1 MRNKLMIL
9 SVVALLLPVMPALA
23 CFPDAEEEKVLFQT
37 EHRGRTSTTISTENC
52 QANGLNPGS
61 YFDDKGRIVGSPCD
75 PVEYCSDR
83 SSTDIAVIDYC
94 SDSWNEQ
101 QQKQQQKQPRDPTDI
116 DICKETPTF
125 PTCYEDA
132 FAPTPEPLPA
142 EDCSHEGLG
151 LDVCRPIEED
161 NHEDEEPEGSEDE
174 PTIEDEDKEEET
186 SE

>member
-1 MRNKLMIL
+1 MRNKLLIL
-9 SVVALLLPVMPALA
+9 SAMALLLPVMPALA
-23 CFPDAEEEKVLFQT
+23 CFPDADSDADEILFAPAL
-37 EHRGRTSTTISTENC
+37 RGRTATEDC

-83 SSTDIAVIDYC
+83 DSTDIAVIDYC
-94 SDSWNEQ
+94 SDSWDEQ
-101 QQKQQQKQPRDPTDI
+101 QPDRDSKSKPRDPTDI

-132 FAPTPEPLPA
+132 FAPPTPISEPEP
-142 EDCSHEGLG
+142 E
-151 LDVCRPIEED
+151 
-161 NHEDEEPEGSEDE
+161 EEPEEEDEQPEESEDK
-174 PTIEDEDKEEET
+174 PAVEE